1 MQKSDALV
9 ETLKAAPPVS
19 VGGLT
24 FFNVPLPDLVQLIT
38 IVWLVILIVTKL
50 PELGTALR
58 KIKGWFTG
66 G

>member
-24 FFNVPLPDLVQLIT
+24 LFGFPLPDLVQFVTL
-38 IVWLVILIVTKL
+38 VWLVILIITKL
-50 PELGTALR
+50 HDLGAALR
-58 KIKGWFTG
+58 KIKDWFTG